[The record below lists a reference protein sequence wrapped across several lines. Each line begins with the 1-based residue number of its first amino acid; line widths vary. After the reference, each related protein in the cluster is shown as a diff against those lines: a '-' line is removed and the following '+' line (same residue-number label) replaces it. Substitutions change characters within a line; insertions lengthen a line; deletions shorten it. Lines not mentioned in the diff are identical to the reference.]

1 MTKADL
7 TKTIID
13 TVGLSRK
20 QAHEAVQLLLDTMAD
35 ALERGE
41 RVKITGFGSFVLRDK
56 AARLGRNPLTGDAI
70 PISARRVVT
79 FRPSKVFKRMMNQ

>member
-1 MTKADL
+1 
-7 TKTIID
+7 
-13 TVGLSRK
+13 
-20 QAHEAVQLLLDTMAD
+20 MAD